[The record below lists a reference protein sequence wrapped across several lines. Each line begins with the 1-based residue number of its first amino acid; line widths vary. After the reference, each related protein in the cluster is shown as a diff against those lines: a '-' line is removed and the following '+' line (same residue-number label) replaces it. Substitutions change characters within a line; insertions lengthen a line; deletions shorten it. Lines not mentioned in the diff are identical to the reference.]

1 MNRFADAHGA
11 RFVLVYIPQRSEFE
25 GGAPYLYVR
34 AVHSMIDDI
43 ARRAGIT
50 AIDLA
55 PAFREQTQSGR
66 QLVYPIDA
74 HWTPA
79 GHQVAAEYLL
89 ESRLFPRDRP

>member
-1 MNRFADAHGA
+1 VNAPPLF
-11 RFVLVYIPQRSEFE
+11 LVACTAVIHRLALILIGIS
-25 GGAPYLYVR
+25 YVR

-50 AIDLA
+50 LIDLA
-55 PAFREQTQSGR
+55 PAFREQTRSGR

-89 ESRLFPRDRP
+89 RSVLFQPDRP